1 MRKLSVASSGQA
13 LVDDYERQLEKLKKR
28 NARLQ
33 RRNVQLELARRSSTS
48 TKPTPLLRVA
58 KRQAKTIT
66 RLETENDVL
75 KKKNRK
81 LPLALRIAKSQTSVA
96 TRRSNEIQSHQKLLA
111 DERLRAAALQG
122 RNELLEAE
130 LRLCQSDIRD
140 LSSDRAALVA
150 KLGQLRDFVNALPA
164 ARFAD
169 YQQDEP
175 KRGGVP
181 PPPRRRNF
189 AAPGPP
195 RPPVGPPPCDEAA
208 R

>member
-1 MRKLSVASSGQA
+1 M
-13 LVDDYERQLEKLKKR
+13 
-28 NARLQ
+28 
-33 RRNVQLELARRSSTS
+33 
-48 TKPTPLLRVA
+48 LRACQGPNIIV
-58 KRQAKTIT
+58 
-66 RLETENDVL
+66 LHDVL

-96 TRRSNEIQSHQKLLA
+96 TRRTNEVSGMNKQLA

-150 KLGQLRDFVNALPA
+150 KLGQLRDFVNALPS
-164 ARFAD
+164 ARFSD

-195 RPPVGPPPCDEAA
+195 RPPVGPPPCDGA
-208 R
+208 RV

>member
-13 LVDDYERQLEKLKKR
+13 LVDDYERQVEKLKKR

-33 RRNVQLELARRSSTS
+33 RRNVQLEFARRSSTT

-58 KRQAKTIT
+58 KRQAKELK

-96 TRRSNEIQSHQKLLA
+96 TRRTNEVQNCNKQLA

-130 LRLCQSDIRD
+130 LRLCESDIQD

-181 PPPRRRNF
+181 PPPSEAEF
-189 AAPGPP
+189 AAPG
-195 RPPVGPPPCDEAA
+195 RPAA
-208 R
+208 GRAAALRRGAR